1 MGADETAC
9 SAASADS
16 HTQFVNGIV
25 AIPGGSG
32 SLLQQWMT
40 AQDAR
45 WRHQVTTASAPQP

>member
-9 SAASADS
+9 IAASADS